1 MIGTGAG
8 GLLLVALLLY
18 AFNLRG
24 PIIAL
29 APVIDVVTTG
39 LGIDAGTAGL
49 LTGIPVFCF
58 ALTVPVAALL
68 MRKAGLETA
77 VAVSLLI
84 VLSGTIIRS
93 ADGTG
98 TAFAGM
104 AIIGLGITIGNVA
117 VPVIIGRDFP
127 NAVSTVTGM
136 YTAALN
142 VGSVLTTLGT
152 APIAAVLGWRWAIA
166 GWGVLAILAFVVW
179 TIATKGQRSGQ
190 APPVLATASIEGKV
204 WHRWDA
210 WALMVAFGFQSFTY
224 YGISAWLPTMLS
236 DEHGLSAQSSGAS
249 AALFQLFGIVGAL
262 GVPFILRRGL
272 STRSVSLLMSV
283 FWLAL
288 PVGLLL
294 APGQYAVWMACAGV
308 AQGGNF
314 TVIMS
319 LMVQRSRSEK
329 ESRGMSAHVQGFGYV
344 LGAAGPF
351 VLGAV
356 HSATGTWTAPL
367 IVALGTVSA
376 VAVAGAMVAS
386 AGPYQPRRTS
396 VTF

>member
-1 MIGTGAG
+1 M
-8 GLLLVALLLY
+8 
-18 AFNLRG
+18 
-24 PIIAL
+24 
-29 APVIDVVTTG
+29 
-39 LGIDAGTAGL
+39 
-49 LTGIPVFCF
+49 FCF

-77 VAVSLLI
+77 VAVSLLT
-84 VLSGTIIRS
+84 VLAGTIIRS
-93 ADGTG
+93 SDGIVG
-98 TAFAGM
+98 AFAGM
-104 AIIGLGITIGNVA
+104 AIIGLGITVGNVA

-136 YTAALN
+136 YAAALN

-152 APIAAVLGWRWAIA
+152 APIAAVIGWRWAIA
-166 GWGVLAILAFVVW
+166 GWGVLAVLAFVVW
-179 TIATKGQRSGQ
+179 TVATKGHRSGQ
-190 APPVLATASIEGKV
+190 APPILASASTEGKV
-204 WHRWDA
+204 WRRWDA

-236 DEHGLSAQSSGAS
+236 DDHGLSAQSSGAS
-249 AALFQLFGIVGAL
+249 AALFQLFGILGAL

-272 STRSVSLLMSV
+272 STRSVSLLMSAL
-283 FWLAL
+283 WLAL
-288 PVGLLL
+288 PIGLLL
-294 APGQYAVWMACAGV
+294 APGQYGVWMACAGV

-329 ESRGMSAHVQGFGYV
+329 ESRGMSAHVQGFGYI
-344 LGAAGPF
+344 LGAVGPF

-356 HSATGTWTAPL
+356 HTATGTWTAPL
-367 IVALGTVSA
+367 IVALVALSA

-386 AGPYQPRRTS
+386 AGPYRRRRSS
-396 VTF
+396 VAI